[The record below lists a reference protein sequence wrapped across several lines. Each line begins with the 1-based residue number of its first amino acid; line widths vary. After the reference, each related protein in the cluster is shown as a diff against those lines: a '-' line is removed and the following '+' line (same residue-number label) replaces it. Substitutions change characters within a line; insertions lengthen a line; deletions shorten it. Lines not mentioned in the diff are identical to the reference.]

1 MIKLT
6 KTIVEGAAPREKR
19 YRLNDSLVPGLAL
32 LVLPSGAR
40 TYYLRFRQ
48 LDGRQLELKLG
59 TPVELTPDQARA
71 LARDALAQ
79 VREGRRPTE
88 ERRASKKAATL
99 ADLAHEHME
108 RHAKRKRSAALD
120 EAYWRVHLLPALGA
134 ATKVAAI
141 RFEDVARWHASH
153 RQPITANRALRT
165 LSVAMKLAEEWGW
178 RPRNSNP
185 TRGVKAHPENKRRR
199 YLSQDELTRLR
210 DALSRWE
217 DAGPLAVRWRFAQL
231 VRLLLLT
238 GARLREVMCAEWSWI
253 DWQRSVLLVP
263 AERGKTGA
271 AEVQLSERAVAIL
284 RELLE
289 AEAAMGGRCRA
300 VIAGAE
306 RTGPM
311 VGYRRLW
318 LALLQEAGI
327 EDLRIHDLRHTFAS
341 YTLSAGHSLGVVG
354 QLLGHRSTQ
363 TTSRYAHLV
372 DEAARA
378 AVARV
383 SDDLGV

>member
-6 KTIVEGAAPREKR
+6 KTIVEGAQARDKR

-99 ADLAHEHME
+99 ADLAREHME

-141 RFEDVARWHASH
+141 RFEDVARWHAGH

-210 DALSRWE
+210 AALQRWE
-217 DAGPLAVRWRFAQL
+217 EAGPLSMRWRFAQL

-271 AEVQLSERAVAIL
+271 AEVQLSQRAVAIL

-289 AEAAMGGRCRA
+289 AEAAMGGGCRA
-300 VIAGAE
+300 VIAGAD
-306 RTGPM
+306 RTGPL
-311 VGYRRLW
+311 VGYRKLW

-327 EDLRIHDLRHTFAS
+327 EDLRIHDLRHSFAS
-341 YTLSAGHSLGVVG
+341 YALSGGQTLGVVG

-363 TTSRYAHLV
+363 TTSRYAHLIT
-372 DEAARA
+372 ETAQA

>member
-1 MIKLT
+1 MKLT
-6 KTIVEGAAPREKR
+6 KTVVEGAVAKSQR
-19 YRLNDSLVPGLAL
+19 YRLNDSLVPGLCL

-40 TYYLRFRQ
+40 TYYVRFRQ
-48 LDGRQLELKLG
+48 LDGRQLEMKLG
-59 TPVELTPDQARA
+59 TPVELTPDDARR
-71 LARDALAQ
+71 LAREALAQ

-88 ERRASKKAATL
+88 ERRATRLAATL
-99 ADLAHEHME
+99 ADLAREHLE
-108 RHAKRKRSAALD
+108 RHASKKRSGGCD
-120 EAYWRVHLLPALGA
+120 EANWRVHLLPALGPT
-134 ATKVAAI
+134 TKVAAV
-141 RFEDVARWHASH
+141 RHEDVIRWHAAH

-165 LSVAMKLAEEWGW
+165 LSVAMRLAEQWGW
-178 RPRNSNP
+178 RPHNSNP
-185 TRGVKAHPENKRRR
+185 CKGVKPHKETSRRR
-199 YLSQDELTRLR
+199 YMSNDELTRLR
-210 DALSRWE
+210 AALQRWE
-217 DAGPLAVRWRFAQL
+217 EAGPLAVRWRFAQL

-238 GARLREVMCAEWSWI
+238 GARLREVMNAQWSEI
-253 DWQRSVLLVP
+253 DWERSVLLVP

-271 AEVQLSERAVAIL
+271 AEIQLSERAVAIL

-289 AEAAMGGRCRA
+289 AEEAMGGRCLA

-306 RTGPM
+306 RTGPL
-311 VGYRRLW
+311 VGYRKLW
-318 LALLQEAGI
+318 LALLADAEVT
-327 EDLRIHDLRHTFAS
+327 DLRIHDLRHTFAS
-341 YTLSAGHSLGVVG
+341 FALSGGQTLGVVG